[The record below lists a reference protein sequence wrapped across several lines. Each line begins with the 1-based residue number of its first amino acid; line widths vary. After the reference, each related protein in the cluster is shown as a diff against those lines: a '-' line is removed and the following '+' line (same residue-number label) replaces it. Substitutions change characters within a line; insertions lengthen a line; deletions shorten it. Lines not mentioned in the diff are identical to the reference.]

1 MLLLV
6 GIGCFVFWFVGLL
19 LIYRV
24 LPNQKNA
31 IYHSDTAIMNGFS
44 IFSFALFISIS
55 LLLDES
61 GPYVRD
67 ALLLVLLAAAVLVG
81 FIYVARSRRIL
92 VADDGLHIRS
102 LFWKTRIVS
111 WKFVTQAVLDKNR
124 GRLRLEVASG
134 DPFQVSVI
142 HDRFGVLWEAL
153 VARKKKVPEREE
165 LEQAILQ
172 ALSKEG
178 LEPVS
183 YTHLTLPTT
192 PYV

>member
-1 MLLLV
+1 M
-6 GIGCFVFWFVGLL
+6 
-19 LIYRV
+19 
-24 LPNQKNA
+24 
-31 IYHSDTAIMNGFS
+31 
-44 IFSFALFISIS
+44 
-55 LLLDES
+55 
-61 GPYVRD
+61 
-67 ALLLVLLAAAVLVG
+67 G
-81 FIYVARSRRIL
+81 FIYVALSRRTL

-178 LEPVS
+178 LEHRREDLAFKP
-183 YTHLTLPTT
+183 PE
-192 PYV
+192 